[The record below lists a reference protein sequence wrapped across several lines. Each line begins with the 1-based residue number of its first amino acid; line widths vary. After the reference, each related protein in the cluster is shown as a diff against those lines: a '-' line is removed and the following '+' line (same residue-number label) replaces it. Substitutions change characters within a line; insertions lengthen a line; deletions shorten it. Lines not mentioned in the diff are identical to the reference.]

1 MKWVKTVLILI
12 LLYPITVFASTK
24 AVVDITTM
32 SITDL
37 AQALEVNY

>member
-1 MKWVKTVLILI
+1 MKLVKTVLILI

-37 AQALEVNY
+37 AEALDK